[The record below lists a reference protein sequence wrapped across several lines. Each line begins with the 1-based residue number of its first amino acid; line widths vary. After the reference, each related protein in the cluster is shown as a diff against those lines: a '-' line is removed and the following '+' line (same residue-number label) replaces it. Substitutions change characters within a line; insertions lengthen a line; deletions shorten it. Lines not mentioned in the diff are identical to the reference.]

1 MNPRSILLFCSVL
14 AAIAF
19 PAQAQWSSN
28 PAVNLAVCDHTGD
41 QAVPKVA
48 ATGDGK
54 TWLGW
59 FDNTS
64 GSYAVYV
71 QLLDADGVEQFPHN
85 GLPVSA
91 NPQLS
96 SLVDWDL
103 KADSQGNCVL
113 VFTDSRAGTDL
124 DVY

>member
-1 MNPRSILLFCSVL
+1 MKTPRAALLL
-14 AAIAF
+14 ASSALLS
-19 PAQAQWSSN
+19 PALPAQWSGN
-28 PAVNLAVCDHTGD
+28 PGSNLAVCNAAND
-41 QAVPKVA
+41 QSVPKIA

-59 FDNTS
+59 FDQRS

-71 QLLDADGVEQFPHN
+71 QLLDAGGAEQFPHN
-85 GLPVSA
+85 GLLVSA

-113 VFTDSRAGTDL
+113 VFTDSRAG
-124 DVY
+124 